1 MTSTLPGVASP
12 AAGFDQPF
20 ELLAGCHER
29 VRRSLAL
36 LQRLATHVA
45 HNGIDAPARS
55 AAHDVLRYF
64 DLAAPLHHQ
73 DEERHIVPRLQA
85 SADPALQAAAVQM
98 LAEHGRIEALWQA
111 LRLELQ
117 ALFDAVDGP
126 HTGQALARLQ
136 TLADA
141 FVAVHQPHL
150 ALEDGLVFPRVA
162 DLVDAAERQTMGAEM
177 AQRRGVTPPPQRQP

>member
-1 MTSTLPGVASP
+1 MTSALPGVASP

-20 ELLAGCHER
+20 ELLAGCHDR

-36 LQRLATHVA
+36 LQRLAAHVA
-45 HNGIDAPARS
+45 GNGIDAPARS

-117 ALFDAVDGP
+117 ALIDAVDGP
-126 HTGQALARLQ
+126 HTGPAQARLQ

-150 ALEDGLVFPRVA
+150 ALEDGLVFPSVA